1 MNEKGEE
8 NMKLLNFNYARDFL
22 KKNLLC
28 PLDYTVEDL
37 MDSMKNRERFR
48 EVMNFISDCMKHI
61 DDDVISDVFTNHY
74 FIHCKTLNDGLIVA
88 LTLCNMIYSKYD
100 YEIGDYL
107 INRSLDDEDFAKKAN
122 AEGGTFVKIISGVG
136 EEQVQEKSTYLPY
149 LDHDNP
155 AVFLYEESTLKEI
168 FEYDPEGVKVCFV
181 IWADEMEKQNNSL
194 LARFFCDDNSNSVN
208 IPPKQVATELH
219 YTFFDITSESEN
231 QKALYIKNF
240 FELKDYDY
248 SSVERKIK
256 QLASHPSVKDEYT
269 AVSAAQAVINN
280 HIAKFHNDKK
290 LRNSDFS
297 DYVHLCKTKEKSR
310 IKKESCGL
318 VGLEKELE
326 TLNGAV
332 SMLRLDIERKNAG
345 LSQNISGCNMVF
357 AGQPGTAKTTLAR
370 EFGRLL
376 CEQNIIPDMKNFREC
391 RKSDIVGKY
400 VGHTAA
406 QIDQMFTELSEC
418 GGGVLFFDEIYTL
431 SEEQSTCFDTEAVNC
446 ITQNMENFR
455 SNVYCIFAG
464 YENKMKRFMD
474 SNPGLSS
481 RIATSIKFSPYD
493 DEMLEE
499 IFKSIVSSENFT
511 VLGEYHDILKTFF
524 SRLREI
530 RGENFGNGREARNLF
545 ENAKRIMA
553 VRIMAKAK
561 HKKSDLS
568 KITVDD
574 IKKAADDILNS
585 VVGGNDKKI
594 KIGF

>member
-1 MNEKGEE
+1 
-8 NMKLLNFNYARDFL
+8 MKLLRLNYARDFL
-22 KKNLLC
+22 KKNYLC
-28 PLDYTVEDL
+28 PLDYSKEEL
-37 MDSMKNRERFR
+37 MDSMMNRERFR
-48 EVMNFISDCMKHI
+48 DVVNFISGCVEHI
-61 DDDVISDVFTNHY
+61 DNDIFSDIFTNHY
-74 FIHCKTLNDGLIVA
+74 FIHCKTLNDGLIAAV
-88 LTLCNMIYSKYD
+88 TICNMIYSKYN

-107 INRSLDDEDFAKKAN
+107 INRSCEEEEFAKKAST
-122 AEGGTFVKIISGVG
+122 ECGTFVKIVPGMS
-136 EEQVQEKSTYLPY
+136 EEHVQEKSTYLPY

-155 AVFLYEESTLKEI
+155 ALFLYEESTLKEI

-194 LARFFCDDNSNSVN
+194 LARFFCDDTSNSFN

-219 YTFFDITSESEN
+219 YTFFDITSESED
-231 QKALYIKNF
+231 QKALYIKKF
-240 FELKDYDY
+240 FEINDYDY
-248 SSVERKIK
+248 TSVERKIR

-269 AVSAAQAVINN
+269 AVAAAQVVINN
-280 HIAKFHNDKK
+280 HMAKFYNDKK

-297 DYVHLCKTKEKSR
+297 DYVHSCNTKEKSKK
-310 IKKESCGL
+310 KKEPCGL
-318 VGLEKELE
+318 TGLEKELE
-326 TLNGAV
+326 ILNGAV

-345 LSQNISGCNMVF
+345 LSQNLSGCNLVF

-376 CEQNIIPDMKNFREC
+376 FEQNIIPDMKNFREC

-418 GGGVLFFDEIYTL
+418 GGGILFFDEIYTL
-431 SEEQSTCFDTEAVNC
+431 SEEQSTSFDTEAVNC

-464 YENKMKRFMD
+464 YENKMKRFME

-481 RIATSIKFSPYD
+481 RITTSIKFSPYD

-499 IFKSIVSSENFT
+499 IFKSIAYGENFIIS
-511 VLGEYHDILKTFF
+511 GEYHDILKTFF

-545 ENAKRIMA
+545 ENTKRIMA

-561 HKKSDLS
+561 HTKSDLS
-568 KITVDD
+568 KITAED
-574 IKKAADDILNS
+574 IRKAADDILNS
-585 VVGGNDKKI
+585 AVVGDDKKTK
-594 KIGF
+594 KIG